1 VDSLNESF
9 TAAIGCSFMKRPGS
23 PVLFP
28 AVGLRYFLFI
38 FRQVLFSASQY
49 WDPKRVDEGRS
60 GWSGWL

>member
-1 VDSLNESF
+1 
-9 TAAIGCSFMKRPGS
+9 MKRPGS